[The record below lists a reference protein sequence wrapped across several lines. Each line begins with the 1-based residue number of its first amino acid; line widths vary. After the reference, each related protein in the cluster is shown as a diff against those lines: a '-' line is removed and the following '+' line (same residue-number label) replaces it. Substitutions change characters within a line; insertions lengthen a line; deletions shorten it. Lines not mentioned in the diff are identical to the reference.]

1 MFLIILLVVKIIL
14 VFFFKIILSMFGFGA
29 GGIIA
34 GSIAAWI
41 QSLIGNVGA
50 GSIFAFLQAF
60 GGLWWS
66 WFYKLLSLT
75 SMIMKI
81 YLLSWFSGNRLNFKP
96 LCQAFW
102 MIPWHS
108 YTLFDCSVFL
118 KCSWNSWNLYSKGL
132 AIQHS

>member
-60 GGLWWS
+60 GGLW
-66 WFYKLLSLT
+66 
-75 SMIMKI
+75 
-81 YLLSWFSGNRLNFKP
+81 
-96 LCQAFW
+96 
-102 MIPWHS
+102 
-108 YTLFDCSVFL
+108 
-118 KCSWNSWNLYSKGL
+118 
-132 AIQHS
+132 